1 MLPSR
6 MNGEEKQH
14 VGAVGVA
21 KWMKHGREQPGIR
34 GVSVAESAH
43 GHTSGDRPGGCEEV
57 ELRKI
62 VFMIA
67 G

>member
-21 KWMKHGREQPGIR
+21 KWMKHGREQQELVW
-34 GVSVAESAH
+34 VSVAESA
-43 GHTSGDRPGGCEEV
+43 PGTHRATAPEGAKKS
-57 ELRKI
+57 R
-62 VFMIA
+62 
-67 G
+67 

>member
-1 MLPSR
+1 

-21 KWMKHGREQPGIR
+21 KWMKHGREEQPGIR
-34 GVSVAESAH
+34 EVSVAESVR
-43 GHTSGDRPGGCEEV
+43 GHTSGDRPGGCEKV